1 MRDIL
6 TLSSTSWNDDS
17 YLGKLFNLNVERLA
31 FIVLNLCLFL
41 IYYLLIPNLPFPN
54 NSSSLSNIRKCSCQ
68 QASF

>member
-6 TLSSTSWNDDS
+6 ILSSTAWNDDS
-17 YLGKLFNLNVERLA
+17 DLGKLFNLNVERLA

-41 IYYLLIPNLPFPN
+41 IYYLLIPNLPFPS